1 MDVAEFCP
9 AVATVL
15 EGFSTI
21 GTGASAI
28 STGLSLFSKIPV
40 LNVIAVLSIAI
51 GVTTVALGINQ
62 VISGVTGTN
71 VIKEAFRMSDGAY
84 EALYLGANIASLV
97 CVVTGRIAAG
107 LKGIKCF
114 IGGTLI
120 VTDEGLKPIEEI
132 EVGDKV
138 LAYDEETGEQAY
150 KKVVRLFRN
159 ETYEWYHIFVND
171 EEIVCTGGHP
181 FYSTKYDKFVAAK
194 DLETDDKLLFSNG
207 EYGIINQIEVELLV
221 EPQTTYNFEVEDF
234 HTYYVGENE
243 VLTHNKCR
251 YYEAERTSKGIE
263 KGREIS
269 QRQALDRLR
278 KGKDVLTNSKSYA
291 KALAKKAYGNS
302 RVYSEVHMDLTNPMT
317 HFHDKNNHFYHVF
330 FGDNYI

>member
-1 MDVAEFCP
+1 M
-9 AVATVL
+9 
-15 EGFSTI
+15 
-21 GTGASAI
+21 
-28 STGLSLFSKIPV
+28 
-40 LNVIAVLSIAI
+40 
-51 GVTTVALGINQ
+51 
-62 VISGVTGTN
+62 
-71 VIKEAFRMSDGAY
+71 
-84 EALYLGANIASLV
+84 
-97 CVVTGRIAAG
+97 
-107 LKGIKCF
+107 
-114 IGGTLI
+114 
-120 VTDEGLKPIEEI
+120 KPIEEI

-138 LAYDEETGEQAY
+138 LAYDEETGEKAY
-150 KKVVRLFRN
+150 KPVVQLSRN
-159 ETYEWYHIFVND
+159 TTKEWYHIFVND

-181 FYSTKYDKFVAAK
+181 FYVLNAEENRKIVRYEGVKSDKNGRWIEAK
-194 DLETDDKLLFSNG
+194 ELKKDDKLLLSDG
-207 EYGIINQIEVELLV
+207 TCAIINSIEVETL
-221 EPQTTYNFEVEDF
+221 ESAETTYNFEVEDY

-278 KGKDVLTNSKSYA
+278 KGKDVLANSKSYA